1 MQIAF
6 VWDEVWAKAQLVLLE
21 QVFVCSC
28 VDGFLGHLLS
38 KLSKHICCCL
48 GFVLRACMLAL
59 YVAIAYSCLRFHS
72 SRLYSSLH
80 LCGCEDVPSSWATSA
95 FTCARLRVCFSSL
108 PWFYL
113 LSGLPILVLGFVFL
127 WSSTSTFV
135 CSYVFVASW
144 SYATFCIWSSIMG
157 FIFGL
162 VACVQMCALCRVANS
177 RLSVGVDLTAI
188 LDSMWLIHSRREIL
202 ASRSVSLCSQQ
213 SETSG

>member
-1 MQIAF
+1 MFWCLF
-6 VWDEVWAKAQLVLLE
+6 VLSLRTFRHASGYLWDEVWAKPQLVLLE

-108 PWFYL
+108 PWFCF
-113 LSGLPILVLGFVFL
+113 LSGLPMLVLVFVFL
-127 WSSTSTFV
+127 WSSTSTFGSFV
-135 CSYVFVASW
+135 CVSGFMVLCYILYLIINHGIHFRSGGVRSDVRTLSCRKF
-144 SYATFCIWSSIMG
+144 TFERW
-157 FIFGL
+157 
-162 VACVQMCALCRVANS
+162 CRFDCHF
-177 RLSVGVDLTAI
+177 R
-188 LDSMWLIHSRREIL
+188 
-202 ASRSVSLCSQQ
+202 
-213 SETSG
+213 